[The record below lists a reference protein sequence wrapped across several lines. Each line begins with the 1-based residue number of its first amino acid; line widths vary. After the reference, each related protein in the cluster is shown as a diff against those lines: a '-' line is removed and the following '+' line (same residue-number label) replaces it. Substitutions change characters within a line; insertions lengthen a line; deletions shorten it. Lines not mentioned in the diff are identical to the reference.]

1 METTLTPSA
10 EPLGA
15 GSNFTYES
23 DIVPLKKQFFQR
35 VMKDRNLT
43 PEFAASISSQFSG
56 ALKEQAD
63 KDLQLRARDLQ
74 YKSSLFTLD
83 REREKSARERR
94 NLQDMAPFQDA
105 LNAAISDPTRPPN
118 DRQFEVGRLGVQFA
132 GLMGESPA
140 ATAAYRSALGSIA
153 EPTKPKITAAS
164 FLNQGGSYDYL
175 KQYGIDQGIEIDSTT
190 EIPFQVFATGLDLT
204 RKASEAGKDMEEEFD
219 LRRKEINARAK
230 EITTAVEK
238 ANLRLTND
246 DLLNKDKRDPN
257 VFDNITS
264 ETLVGETINM
274 FGSPEELERAKNLN
288 AEGKLKLA
296 QLIGIEYR
304 SGKRSLNSVGASKAN
319 SADPLFD

>member
-83 REREKSARERR
+83 REREKAARERR
-94 NLQDMAPFQDA
+94 NLQDMAPFQAA
-105 LNAAISDPTRPPN
+105 LDAAISDPSRPPN
-118 DRQFEVGRLGVQFA
+118 ERQYDVGRLGVQFA

-164 FLNQGGSYDYL
+164 FLNQGGSYDFL
-175 KQYGIDQGIEIDSTT
+175 KQYGEDQGIEIDSTT
-190 EIPFQVFATGLDLT
+190 EIPFQVFATGLDIT

-219 LRRKEINARAK
+219 RRRKEINDRAK
-230 EITTAVEK
+230 EIATAVEK
-238 ANLRLTND
+238 ADLMLSKD
-246 DLLNKDKRDPN
+246 DLLDPTKRNPN
-257 VFDNITS
+257 LFDSVTS
-264 ETLVGETINM
+264 EAVVDETISM
-274 FGSPEELERAKNLN
+274 FGSPEERKQAETLN
-288 AEGKLKLA
+288 AEGKLKIA
-296 QLIGIEYR
+296 QRLGVGYR
-304 SGKRSLNSVGASKAN
+304 SGKLRPNTTTSPARE
-319 SADPLFD
+319 SAERHFD